1 MGGRGAHAAF
11 WRHLVDDLDLMLG
24 RYMRSLL
31 ILSLAASVAYAIA
44 FSIVG
49 MPYGLLLA
57 GVAGCLE
64 FIPVAGPLA
73 AAVFALAVAALTGF
87 DHLLLLALFLA
98 VYRLF
103 QDYVLNP
110 ILMSGGVAVPPLLVL
125 FGLLAGEEIGGIVG
139 IFLAVPV
146 LAIARIVVIG
156 WRTKRACAG
165 PLPERDADLPRS
177 TGARRQ
183 RHFRRRDY
191 E

>member
-1 MGGRGAHAAF
+1 
-11 WRHLVDDLDLMLG
+11 MLG

-44 FSIVG
+44 FSVVG

-57 GVAGCLE
+57 VVAGCLE

-73 AAVFALAVAALTGF
+73 AAVFAMVVAALTGF
-87 DHLLLLALFLA
+87 DHLWLLALFLI

-125 FGLLAGEEIGGIVG
+125 FGLLAGEEVGGIVG
-139 IFLAVPV
+139 IFLAIPV
-146 LAIARIVVIG
+146 LAIVRIAVIRLAHEARV
-156 WRTKRACAG
+156 
-165 PLPERDADLPRS
+165 
-177 TGARRQ
+177 RQ
-183 RHFRRRDY
+183 AAS
-191 E
+191 